1 MTTQNNGSMT
11 ALEAGLEAVLFAA
24 GDAVT
29 IERLS
34 AALEVAPAELLD
46 AAAALENR
54 YDFENRG
61 IMLLRIE
68 DKLQLASRPMYGP
81 YVRRV
86 TESRRPPA
94 LSLAALEVLTI
105 IAYRQPVTRAEIEA
119 IRGVNADGA
128 ISRLTEKE
136 LIFISG
142 RADLPGRP
150 LQYSTTQNFLDYIGV
165 NSLEELPASD
175 VLSPNQISEWIKR
188 ASSPAEIKDKEMGL
202 PQEES
207 LESGADGSSSG
218 LDSEYSA
225 QAEASERAQTPSDRK
240 IESDFGD
247 VPREVEVPAGASHFP
262 YDGAESAG
270 SQEEFEPAPDDGGE
284 HDGETPKDKAEI

>member
-34 AALEVAPAELLD
+34 AALEAAPAELLD

-94 LSLAALEVLTI
+94 LSPAALEVLTI
-105 IAYRQPVTRAEIEA
+105 IADQL
-119 IRGVNADGA
+119 RGVDSSNTVSSLAEKGLIEEA
-128 ISRLTEKE
+128 GRLDVPGKPMLFRTTDQFLRSFSLASIE
-136 LIFISG
+136 
-142 RADLPGRP
+142 DLPALP
-150 LQYSTTQNFLDYIGV
+150 A
-165 NSLEELPASD
+165 LEENEQMEL
-175 VLSPNQISEWIKR
+175 N
-188 ASSPAEIKDKEMGL
+188 M
-202 PQEES
+202 
-207 LESGADGSSSG
+207 DGT
-218 LDSEYSA
+218 L
-225 QAEASERAQTPSDRK
+225 
-240 IESDFGD
+240 
-247 VPREVEVPAGASHFP
+247 H
-262 YDGAESAG
+262 
-270 SQEEFEPAPDDGGE
+270 
-284 HDGETPKDKAEI
+284 ETPPGEQLRFLNGEPVPPETE

>member
-34 AALEVAPAELLD
+34 AALEAAPAELLD

-61 IMLLRIE
+61 LMLLRIE

-94 LSLAALEVLTI
+94 LSPAALEVLTI
-105 IAYRQPVTRAEIEA
+105 IAYRQPVTRAFIDQL
-119 IRGVNADGA
+119 RGVDSSNTVSSLAEKGLIEEA
-128 ISRLTEKE
+128 GRLDVPGKPMLFRTTDQFLRSFSLASIE
-136 LIFISG
+136 
-142 RADLPGRP
+142 DLPALP
-150 LQYSTTQNFLDYIGV
+150 A
-165 NSLEELPASD
+165 LEENEQMEL
-175 VLSPNQISEWIKR
+175 N
-188 ASSPAEIKDKEMGL
+188 M
-202 PQEES
+202 
-207 LESGADGSSSG
+207 DGT
-218 LDSEYSA
+218 L
-225 QAEASERAQTPSDRK
+225 
-240 IESDFGD
+240 
-247 VPREVEVPAGASHFP
+247 H
-262 YDGAESAG
+262 
-270 SQEEFEPAPDDGGE
+270 
-284 HDGETPKDKAEI
+284 ETPPGEQLRFLNGEPVPPETE